1 MVRPTEATRTVSH
14 VAVGAAAGFLLP
26 KMLGKGIEAA
36 VLGAVFAVMLHAMF
50 DAPLAKAMA
59 ANGIQF

>member
-1 MVRPTEATRTVSH
+1 MAKPTQATRTVSH
-14 VAVGAAAGFLLP
+14 VAVGAAAGFFLP

-36 VLGAVFAVMLHAMF
+36 LLGAMFAVLLHAMF
-50 DAPLAKAMA
+50 DAPLAKTMA

>member
-1 MVRPTEATRTVSH
+1 MARPTQATRTVSH
-14 VAVGAAAGFLLP
+14 MAVGAAAGFLLP

-36 VLGAVFAVMLHAMF
+36 ILGALSAVLLHAMF
-50 DAPLAKAMA
+50 DAPLARAMA